1 MIYAFSTSEIEV
13 FQRNLSS
20 TVCCGA
26 LLQDSVTGV
35 FTIQGIPRSHTIHS
49 SFEHYSEIVTK
60 QHFMLKPTPLLMRD
74 ACQIS
79 VHNL

>member
-1 MIYAFSTSEIEV
+1 MIYAFSTSGI

-20 TVCCGA
+20 TVCSGA

-49 SFEHYSEIVTK
+49 SFEHYTEIVTK

-79 VHNL
+79 VHNI